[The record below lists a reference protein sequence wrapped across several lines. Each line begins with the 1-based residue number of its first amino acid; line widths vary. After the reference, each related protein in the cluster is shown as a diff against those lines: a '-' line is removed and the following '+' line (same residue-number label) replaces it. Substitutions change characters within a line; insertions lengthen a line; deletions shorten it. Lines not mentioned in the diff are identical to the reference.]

1 MNPLEVN
8 AEEGTAVLEGTT
20 VSLTAEAAELL
31 NMTFGTDALAEFFL
45 VGVAEITLEL
55 PA

>member
-1 MNPLEVN
+1 M
-8 AEEGTAVLEGTT
+8 LEGTT

-31 NMTFGTDALAEFFL
+31 NTTFGVDALTEFFL
-45 VGVAEITLEL
+45 VGVAEITLQL